1 LVAIGGNVKN
11 SAVRTLEQVEASLRS
26 RARGYQADHGP
37 RRGRY
42 PDEFKQEI
50 VPLLRAGID
59 PNLMASRIE
68 IPKNTIQN
76 WQEKVSL
83 TRDSRPPCRP
93 LRVVEDLSTTVIS
106 ERREPLPKPFLS
118 SCVIRLPGGVEIA
131 LGSHDVDERLLRIV
145 MGAVS

>member
-1 LVAIGGNVKN
+1 MKS

-26 RARGYQADHGP
+26 RARRYQADHGP

-42 PDEFKQEI
+42 PDEFKREI
-50 VPLLRAGID
+50 VALLRAVID

-76 WQEKVSL
+76 WQEKVNL
-83 TRDSRPPCRP
+83 TRESRPPCRP
-93 LRVVEDLSTTVIS
+93 LRVVEDLPAAVIS
-106 ERREPLPKPFLS
+106 ERHEPLPTQILS

-131 LGSHDVDERLLRIV
+131 LGSQDVDERLLRMV